1 MDLGLAGKRALVLAG
16 TSGLGRGTATALAA
30 EGARV
35 ALCGRELGRAAGVA
49 HEISRATGNQ
59 AVEGFACDVSSAN
72 DLEALVENAVAFLG
86 GLDVLIANAGG
97 PSAGGFDALDDDA
110 WSTAFELTLMSVVRS
125 VRLALPHMRAAGGG
139 SIVAIGSSSVRKGVS
154 NLTLSNTYRPAVQ
167 ALCKDL
173 ATNLA
178 PEGIR
183 VNVVS
188 PGRIE
193 TPRIRQLDANT
204 AQRLGISPAEARA
217 RNVESIPMGRIGRVE
232 EFGNVVAFIASDAS
246 SYVTGASLLVDGG
259 MVTSI

>member
-16 TSGLGRGTATALAA
+16 TSGLGRAAATALAA

-35 ALCGRELGRAAGVA
+35 ALCGRERGRAAGIA
-49 HEISRATGNQ
+49 HEISLATDNQ
-59 AVEGFACDVSSAN
+59 AVEGFACDVSSAD
-72 DLEALVENAVAFLG
+72 DLQALVENAVAFLG

-110 WSTAFELTLMSVVRS
+110 WSNAFELTLMSVVRS
-125 VRLALPHMRAAGGG
+125 VRLALPHLRAAGGG
-139 SIVAIGSSSVRKGVS
+139 SIVAIGSSSVRNGIP

-173 ATNLA
+173 ATSLA

-193 TPRIRQLDANT
+193 TPRIRELDAKQ
-204 AQRLGISPAEARA
+204 AQRLGISPAEVRA
-217 RNVESIPMGRIGRVE
+217 RTVESIPMGRIGRVE
-232 EFGNVVAFIASDAS
+232 EFGNVVAFLASDAS

-259 MVTSI
+259 LVTSI